1 MADCQKSESAYSMG
15 MNDQGSSPPQPR
27 AADTAV
33 LDLLRVEESLG
44 VGELATALGVT
55 ATAVRQRLDRL
66 MRLGLVERSAIGGR
80 RGRPSHAYRLTA
92 AGRRVGGD
100 NFHDLALVLWREIR
114 GIRDAQVRRGL
125 LGRIGSALAAM
136 HKHDVQGAS
145 VAERLRGVAGILG
158 RRNIACTVETDGR
171 DGAALPVLTSYACPY
186 PDLAEE
192 DRGICAA
199 ERRMIEE
206 LVGESVRLSECRLDG
221 GSCCRFTA
229 GVAADAGADER
240 VEDLQTQ
247 P

>member
-1 MADCQKSESAYSMG
+1 M
-15 MNDQGSSPPQPR
+15 
-27 AADTAV
+27 
-33 LDLLRVEESLG
+33 
-44 VGELATALGVT
+44 
-55 ATAVRQRLDRL
+55 RQ
-66 MRLGLVERSAIGGR
+66 GLVERSAIGGR

-114 GIRDAQVRRGL
+114 GIRDAEVRRGL

-136 HKHDVQGAS
+136 HKDDVQGNS

-158 RRNIACTVETDGR
+158 RRNIACTVETDGP